1 MIKSVKYF
9 IQALLIYF
17 LFLIGKVI
25 GLNYSRK
32 LFAFIFEYVG
42 PIFKSQSIINKN
54 LINFSKDIS
63 SKREREITSAMWKN
77 YGMTFIEYIFLDQF
91 KKNNSHIS
99 IYGEEILN
107 NIFEKNNKQYLF
119 QVILQIL
126 N

>member
-91 KKNNSHIS
+91 KK
-99 IYGEEILN
+99 
-107 NIFEKNNKQYLF
+107 
-119 QVILQIL
+119 
-126 N
+126 